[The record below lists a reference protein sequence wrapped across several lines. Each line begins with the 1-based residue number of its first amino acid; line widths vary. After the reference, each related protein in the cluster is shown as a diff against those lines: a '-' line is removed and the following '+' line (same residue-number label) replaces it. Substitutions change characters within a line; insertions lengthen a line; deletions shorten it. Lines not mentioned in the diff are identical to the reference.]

1 MVLQSHVYMST
12 KQFRHAFEV
21 YKKLVKGVESYC
33 LAFERENLKG
43 IIPHI
48 LLIKYNMGECLSSLE
63 RREEADIV
71 FHEVAT
77 KFNIQDQE
85 QLEYRS

>member
-1 MVLQSHVYMST
+1 MST
-12 KQFRHAFEV
+12 KQFRHALDA
-21 YKKLVKGVESYC
+21 YKKLIKGVESYC
-33 LAFERENLKG
+33 LVYERENLKG

-48 LLIKYNMGECLSSLE
+48 LLIKYNMGECLRSLE

-77 KFNIQDQE
+77 KFNTQDQE
-85 QLEYRS
+85 QLEYILTIKSI